1 MFDRL
6 WYFIKRFERLPPG
19 PRWLLNRWTSAV
31 FCFFKFL
38 YFPHFISQFHQ
49 KSYIKIW
56 SSIRIELFYII
67 VRCNR
72 SCTGNVF
79 TMISQHVRVKTST
92 RTCRPLRTYVSWP
105 RHVRVEVNL
114 VLSSGNNERIFHEK
128 APEFFTN
135 KRGRYLSGET
145 GPEFE

>member
-1 MFDRL
+1 MIFYEKVREPPSRSTMI
-6 WYFIKRFERLPPG
+6 IKP
-19 PRWLLNRWTSAV
+19 LNICGF
-31 FCFFKFL
+31 FCFFKLLF
-38 YFPHFISQFHQ
+38 FPHFISQFHQ
-49 KSYIKIW
+49 KSYIKIC
-56 SSIRIELFYII
+56 SSIWIELFYII

-92 RTCRPLRTYVSWP
+92 RTCRPLRTNVSWP

-114 VLSSGNNERIFHEK
+114 VLSSGNNGRIFHEK
-128 APEFFTN
+128 VQDFFTN
-135 KRGRYLSGET
+135 KRGRYLSGEA

>member
-1 MFDRL
+1 MIFYKKVRETPSRSTMI
-6 WYFIKRFERLPPG
+6 IKP
-19 PRWLLNRWTSAV
+19 LNISGFFV
-31 FCFFKFL
+31 FFKLL
-38 YFPHFISQFHQ
+38 YFLHFISQFHL

-56 SSIRIELFYII
+56 ISIRIELFYII

-79 TMISQHVRVKTST
+79 TMISQHVRIKTST
-92 RTCRPLRTYVSWP
+92 RTCRPLRTNVSWP

-114 VLSSGNNERIFHEK
+114 VLSSGNNGRIFHEK
-128 APEFFTN
+128 VQDFFTN